1 MYTPQKCDYKYQL
14 VNKKKKKFADIKKS
28 CTFALLLTQNAVVA
42 QW

>member
-28 CTFALLLTQNAVVA
+28 CIFALAKEALNIMRK
-42 QW
+42 